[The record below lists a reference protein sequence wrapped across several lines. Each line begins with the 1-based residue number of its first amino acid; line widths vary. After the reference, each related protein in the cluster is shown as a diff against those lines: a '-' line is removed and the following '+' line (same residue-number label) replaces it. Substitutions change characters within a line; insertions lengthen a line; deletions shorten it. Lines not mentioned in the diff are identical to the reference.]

1 MSRARLEELRPENFS
16 AILILADESGSGA
29 IVDADSRSLAVQLL
43 LRDIQACRP
52 RPLRRRHR
60 ALLSSSMALR
70 FPTAVIDLQALK
82 PKVWLSLQ
90 ICKTIGISGLRV
102 AP

>member
-43 LRDIQACRP
+43 LRDIQA
-52 RPLRRRHR
+52 RRSCCILDVLDQRTWQH
-60 ALLSSSMALR
+60 
-70 FPTAVIDLQALK
+70 DLDGEATL
-82 PKVWLSLQ
+82 
-90 ICKTIGISGLRV
+90 
-102 AP
+102 A